1 MEANLITII
10 LLLVAITVL
19 VYMIYHK
26 NGSSNKLAFNTNP
39 TTTNTT
45 AGNVA
50 VPTIM
55 GTSGNDIVQPAGY
68 YYDGYPDEDPYVY
81 DYPPEYYYDPLYW
94 YYGRGGS
101 GGSDGSD
108 GNYGNWGGRHRG
120 WGGHGIS
127 SGAIAHG
134 YGGGMHGGGM
144 GGHMGGGMGGH
155 MGGGGHR

>member
-1 MEANLITII
+1 MEANFITII
-10 LLLVAITVL
+10 LLLVTITVL

-26 NGSSNKLAFNTNP
+26 NGSSNKSTFNTNP
-39 TTTNTT
+39 TTTTV
-45 AGNVA
+45 GNVA
-50 VPTIM
+50 VPTM
-55 GTSGNDIVQPAGY
+55 STSGNEIVQPAGY

-101 GGSDGSD
+101 GG
-108 GNYGNWGGRHRG
+108 NYGTWGGRHRG
-120 WGGHGIS
+120 LGGHGIS

-144 GGHMGGGMGGH
+144 GGHMGGGGHSGGW
-155 MGGGGHR
+155 HR

>member
-26 NGSSNKLAFNTNP
+26 NGSSNKSAFNTNP
-39 TTTNTT
+39 TTTS
-45 AGNVA
+45 GNVA

-94 YYGRGGS
+94 YYGIGGSGGS
-101 GGSDGSD
+101 GGSDG
-108 GNYGNWGGRHRG
+108 NYGTWGGRHRG

-134 YGGGMHGGGM
+134 YGGGMRHGGGM

>member
-1 MEANLITII
+1 MEANFITII
-10 LLLVAITVL
+10 LLLVTITVL

-26 NGSSNKLAFNTNP
+26 NGSSNKSTFNTNP
-39 TTTNTT
+39 TTTTV
-45 AGNVA
+45 GNVA
-50 VPTIM
+50 VPTM
-55 GTSGNDIVQPAGY
+55 METSGNEIVQPAGY

-101 GGSDGSD
+101 GG
-108 GNYGNWGGRHRG
+108 NYGGWGGRHRG
-120 WGGHGIS
+120 LGGHGIS

-144 GGHMGGGMGGH
+144 GGHMGGSGHSGGW
-155 MGGGGHR
+155 HR